1 MPKADIGGLIYLKNF
16 GIFLENSDLR
26 PWKIIAN
33 TMPNYR
39 TPLELMPKVSRNE
52 NFSQPM

>member
-1 MPKADIGGLIYLKNF
+1 MPKADIGGLIYLKYF
-16 GIFLENSDLR
+16 GIFLEDRDLGLL
-26 PWKIIAN
+26 KIIAN

-39 TPLELMPKVSRNE
+39 TPLELMPKVSRNG